1 MVLARFMAASVAPLD
16 VLVLGEHPAAYLTA
30 ALLKHKSKLRVA
42 HATIP
47 GEATPERLVLIN
59 PAFFSLHPLLEP
71 LKRKLEMTPLYGVQ
85 FLSDDPATRSEHRSK
100 SAIAYVSTFKA
111 VRTAMQGVALPHMLA
126 RRTG

>member
-1 MVLARFMAASVAPLD
+1 MAKTPPTPAAID

-47 GEATPERLVLIN
+47 GEAEPDRLVLIN
-59 PAFFSLHPLLEP
+59 PALFSLHPLLEP

-100 SAIAYVSTFKA
+100 SALVYVCTYKA
-111 VRTAMQGVALPHMLA
+111 VRAAMHAV
-126 RRTG
+126 